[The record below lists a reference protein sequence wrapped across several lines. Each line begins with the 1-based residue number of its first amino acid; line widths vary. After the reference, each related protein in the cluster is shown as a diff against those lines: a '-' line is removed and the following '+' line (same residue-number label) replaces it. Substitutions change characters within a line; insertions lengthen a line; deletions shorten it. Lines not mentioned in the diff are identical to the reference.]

1 MKNNTE
7 DVKLFLKKSLQ
18 NLPNDFALS
27 EVRANIQM
35 ALNGIEKLEKKRL
48 KRESLKQK
56 RLEIRPIVSGYDPS
70 KIILAIDEE
79 IAKTK
84 KEIDRNDDTLF
95 NG

>member
-7 DVKLFLKKSLQ
+7 DCKLFLKKSLQ
-18 NLPNDFALS
+18 SLPDDFALS
-27 EVRANIQM
+27 EVKSKIQM
-35 ALNGIEKLEKKRL
+35 ALNGIENLEKKRL
-48 KRESLKQK
+48 KRETLKQK
-56 RLEIRPIVSGYDPS
+56 RLEIATIVSGYDPS

-84 KEIDRNDDTLF
+84 KNIDKKDDTLF